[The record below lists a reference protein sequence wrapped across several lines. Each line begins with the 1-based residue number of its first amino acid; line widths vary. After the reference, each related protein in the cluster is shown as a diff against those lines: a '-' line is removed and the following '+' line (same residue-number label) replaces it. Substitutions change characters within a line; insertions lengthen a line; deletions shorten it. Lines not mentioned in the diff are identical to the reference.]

1 MPSDARALPRLCW
14 EPASHSAAQVKRRN
28 CNVNGNQGHLQTV
41 AAGNRCGRRGLLILT
56 VCLCYL
62 SLAIDHFSLPVRVV
76 SAADVSPG
84 KVDFQRDIRPILSD
98 KCFFCHGPDEKH
110 REAKLRL
117 DTRDGLFRHEA
128 TQTGDLKQLVVPGKI
143 EASAVWKRIASEVAD
158 ERMPPADSGKSLS
171 EKERLLIRQWIEQ
184 GAEWRDHWAYVVPTW
199 PAVPAADDPTQRD
212 AARSASALDKF
223 VMARL
228 AKEGLQPSPPADP
241 RTLARRYSLDLTGL
255 PPSLAE
261 VEAFVEQHAHDA
273 DGACRAFVVKLLAS
287 PHYAERMAMHWLDL
301 VRYADTV
308 GYHGDQEHHISPYR
322 DYVIQAFLE
331 NMPFDR
337 FTREQLA
344 GDLLP
349 DATVEQK
356 IASGYNRLLQTSHE
370 GGVQQKEYLAKYS
383 ADRVRNFGSVWLG
396 ATLGCCECHDHK
408 FDPLPQRDFYR
419 LAAFF
424 ADIDDLRSFKAG
436 DTTPTKREPEMD
448 VTTKLVPDEKR
459 RTMITVS
466 ITPRP
471 MRVLSRGDWMDDG
484 GEVVEPG
491 VPLVFKQLSL
501 AGRATHER
509 VAGEGATGQRP
520 TRLDLANW
528 VTSRDNPLAAR
539 VFVNRLWKLFHGR
552 GLSRSLE
559 DFGAQGEA
567 PDHPELLDWLAV
579 EFIDSGW
586 DVQHMIKLMVL
597 TRTYRQSSLPVP
609 TALNG
614 LDNDAE
620 NRRLAR
626 QSRWRLDAETVR
638 DNALAVSG
646 LLVRTV
652 GGRSTKPYQPAGYYR
667 FLNFPKRDYQADAG
681 EAQYRRGL
689 YTHWQRA
696 YLHPMLKAFDAPS
709 REECSCERPQSNT
722 PLAALVLLNDPTFVE
737 AARVFAARIL
747 REGGSSTDERL
758 RWAWQTA
765 LSRPP
770 TEHEHAATRRLLDEE
785 RLSFATNPTDAV
797 QLLKTGLVPVPPDL
811 DQTDLA
817 AWTSVARA
825 LFNLNEFV
833 TRN

>member
-1 MPSDARALPRLCW
+1 MRRDKCKVRLDATSNRLERRRQPFLALCII
-14 EPASHSAAQVKRRN
+14 Q
-28 CNVNGNQGHLQTV
+28 
-41 AAGNRCGRRGLLILT
+41 
-56 VCLCYL
+56 L
-62 SLAIDHFSLPVRVV
+62 SLATSHFLLQVRVV
-76 SAADVSPG
+76 SAADVPPSRI
-84 KVDFQRDIRPILSD
+84 DFQRDVRPILSD

-110 REAKLRL
+110 REGELRL
-117 DTRDGLFRHEA
+117 DTRAGVFEQAA
-128 TQTGDLKQLVVPGKI
+128 TQTSGAKKLVVPGQP
-143 EASAVWKRIASEVAD
+143 ESSAVWKRIVSDIAD
-158 ERMPPADSGKSLS
+158 KQMPPAESGKTLS
-171 EKERLLIRQWIEQ
+171 KQERAVIRQWIEQ
-184 GAEWRDHWAYVVPTW
+184 GAEWRGHWAYVAPIR
-199 PAVPAADDPTQRD
+199 PMIPPSGDPAARDDVGPE
-212 AARSASALDKF
+212 SAIDKF

-228 AKEGLQPSPPADP
+228 TKERLKPSPPADS
-241 RTLARRYSLDLTGL
+241 RTLVRRYSFDLTGL
-255 PPSLAE
+255 PPSPVE
-261 VEAFVEQHAHDA
+261 VEAFVEQYARDA
-273 DGACRAFVVKLLAS
+273 DAACRPLVEKLLAS

-322 DYVIQAFLE
+322 DYVIHAFHE

-424 ADIDDLRSFKAG
+424 ADIDDLRSFKG
-436 DTTPTKREPEMD
+436 SDTTPTKREPELD
-448 VTTKLVPDEKR
+448 VTTKLVPGETR
-459 RTMITVS
+459 RTMITVA

-471 MRVLSRGDWMDDG
+471 MRVLSRGDWMDDS
-484 GEVVEPG
+484 GEIVEPG
-491 VPLVFKQLSL
+491 VPTIFKQLSL
-501 AGRATHER
+501 AGRATEER
-509 VAGEGATGQRP
+509 ATGERP

-528 VTSRDNPLAAR
+528 VSSRDNPLAAR
-539 VFVNRLWKLFHGR
+539 VFVNRLWKLFHGH

-567 PDHPELLDWLAV
+567 PDHPELLDWLGV

-586 DVQHMIKLMVL
+586 DVKHMIKLLVL
-597 TRTYRQSSLPVP
+597 SRTYRQSSVSVL
-609 TALNG
+609 TALNA
-614 LDNDAE
+614 LDHDFD
-620 NRRLAR
+620 NRQLAR
-626 QSRWRLDAETVR
+626 QSRWRLDAEMIR

-646 LLVRTV
+646 LLVRQV
-652 GGRSTKPYQPAGYYR
+652 GGRSARPYQPDGYYR
-667 FLNFPKRDYQADAG
+667 FLNFPKRDYKADNG

-737 AARVFAARIL
+737 SAHVFAARIL
-747 REGGSSTDERL
+747 LEGGITAEERQ

-765 LSRPP
+765 LCRPP
-770 TEHEHAATRRLLDEE
+770 TDRELAATQRLLEAE
-785 RLSFATNPTDAV
+785 RLSFAADPTAV
-797 QLLKTGLVPVPPDL
+797 AQLLKTGLAPIPPEL
-811 DQTDLA
+811 DPTELA
-817 AWTSVARA
+817 AWTSVARS

>member
-1 MPSDARALPRLCW
+1 MLAAVRGGL
-14 EPASHSAAQVKRRN
+14 ASGIA
-28 CNVNGNQGHLQTV
+28 
-41 AAGNRCGRRGLLILT
+41 
-56 VCLCYL
+56 
-62 SLAIDHFSLPVRVV
+62 F
-76 SAADVSPG
+76 AADDPPG
-84 KVDFQRDIRPILSD
+84 RVDFQRDVRPILSD

-128 TQTGDLKQLVVPGKI
+128 TQTAGLRQLVVPGRI
-143 EASAVWKRIASEVAD
+143 EASAIWKRIASEVAD
-158 ERMPPADSGKSLS
+158 ERMPPADSGKTLS
-171 EKERLLIRQWIEQ
+171 EQERSVIRQWIEQ
-184 GAEWRDHWAYVVPTW
+184 GAEWSEHWAYVVPAR
-199 PAVPAADDPTQRD
+199 PAVPATDVPTRVD
-212 AARSASALDKF
+212 AAGLARTIDRL

-228 AKEGLQPSPPADP
+228 EKERLKPSLPADP
-241 RTLARRYSLDLTGL
+241 RALARRYSFDLTGL
-255 PPSLAE
+255 PPTGAE
-261 VEAFVEQHAHDA
+261 VEEFVEQHARDA
-273 DGACRAFVVKLLAS
+273 DAACRVFVEKLLAS

-322 DYVIQAFLE
+322 DYVIQAFHE

-448 VTTKLVPDEKR
+448 VTTKLVPGEKR

-466 ITPRP
+466 IAPRP
-471 MRVLSRGDWMDDG
+471 IRVLSRGDWMDDG
-484 GEVVEPG
+484 GEVVTPG
-491 VPLVFKQLSL
+491 VPLIFKQLSL
-501 AGRATHER
+501 AGRATGER
-509 VAGEGATGQRP
+509 ATEERP

-586 DVQHMIKLMVL
+586 DVKHMVRLMVL
-597 TRTYRQSSLPVP
+597 TRTYRQSSEMRSAEFGMRNEDGLNRTGREPS
-609 TALNG
+609 TEASATDSALRTPDST
-614 LDNDAE
+614 LDPD
-620 NRRLAR
+620 NRLLAR
-626 QSRWRLDAETVR
+626 QSRWRLNAEMIR

-652 GGRSTKPYQPAGYYR
+652 GGRSTKPYQPVGYYR
-667 FLNFPKRDYQADAG
+667 FLNFPKRDYKADAG
-681 EAQYRRGL
+681 ESQYRRGL

-737 AARVFAARIL
+737 AARVFAVRIL
-747 REGGSSTDERL
+747 REGGTSTDERL
-758 RWAWQTA
+758 LWAWQTA

-770 TEHEHAATRRLLDEE
+770 TEQEHAASRRLLEAE
-785 RLSFATNPTDAV
+785 RLALAADPAAV
-797 QLLKTGLVPVPPDL
+797 SQLLKTGLTPIPPEL
-811 DQTDLA
+811 DQTELA
-817 AWTSVARA
+817 AWTSVARS